1 MLSTEKNPIKV
12 FNYIRINHNIVINF
26 AGTGFKQWSL
36 QDKEFVQ
43 IIDNFH
49 LVACW
54 RCTIAAPE
62 MSITGSSWFLLN
74 LVFCPLFWDCA
85 SYETHAYRHH
95 VLVSDT
101 KYVNSDTFSSVV
113 HQEFYFLNDIL
124 PAFSQ
129 SINSW
134 INIRRNVRADWNS
147 CKTQM
152 SGSKVRDILGAAG
165 NPAC

>member
-1 MLSTEKNPIKV
+1 MELIII
-12 FNYIRINHNIVINF
+12 YF
-26 AGTGFKQWSL
+26 AGRDFKQL
-36 QDKEFVQ
+36 NLHYTEFVK

-49 LVACW
+49 LVTCW
-54 RCTIAAPE
+54 TPTIAVLQL
-62 MSITGSSWFLLN
+62 SITWSSCFLLN
-74 LVFCPLFWDCA
+74 LIFWPLFWDIA
-85 SYETHAYRHH
+85 SYQMHAYRHS

-134 INIRRNVRADWNS
+134 INIRRNVRAEWNS

-152 SGSKVRDILGAAG
+152 SGSKVRDILRTAG
-165 NPAC
+165 KHAC